1 MTINKK
7 VREDD
12 VFFIVI
18 FEIFD
23 FGDLEK
29 FIVILSLC
37 PFLALD
43 PRAVREDDTLFDV
56 IFTLIRILFFFIL
69 NCKPNRKS
77 R

>member
-1 MTINKK
+1 M
-7 VREDD
+7 
-12 VFFIVI
+12 FFIVI

-43 PRAVREDDTLFDV
+43 PRAVREDDF
-56 IFTLIRILFFFIL
+56 IRTTAK
-69 NCKPNRKS
+69 CSAKPEKQEKGN
-77 R
+77 

>member
-43 PRAVREDDTLFDV
+43 PRAVREDDD
-56 IFTLIRILFFFIL
+56 
-69 NCKPNRKS
+69 K
-77 R
+77 